1 MLVLSKV
8 LKLFRSRRQALENMG
23 RPIVLMT
30 CLMPDLGW
38 GVSLPE
44 DRRLG
49 NSFNNWSTYEGR
61 GVYLLSSQ
69 LAGWL
74 GDPYGGLT

>member
-1 MLVLSKV
+1 MKRTLRVIVSK
-8 LKLFRSRRQALENMG
+8 N
-23 RPIVLMT
+23 IINW
-30 CLMPDLGW
+30 DLGW

-49 NSFNNWSTYEGR
+49 NSFKNWSTYEGR